1 MCACCRSLSS
11 LEPKGR
17 KGDCKIVDTGL
28 GQTFSTFPT
37 TRLHCARSFFVNCI
51 GLRGSSGSPLEM
63 EITGFLFR
71 LFDLTFRDRSLTT
84 AALSVCLSISSL
96 DYVS

>member
-1 MCACCRSLSS
+1 MRVAEVCLRLNR
-11 LEPKGR
+11 KVGR
-17 KGDCKIVDTGL
+17 GTVKLLTL
-28 GQTFSTFPT
+28 GSDKLFPLFLLRGYT
-37 TRLHCARSFFVNCI
+37 VRGAFLLICI